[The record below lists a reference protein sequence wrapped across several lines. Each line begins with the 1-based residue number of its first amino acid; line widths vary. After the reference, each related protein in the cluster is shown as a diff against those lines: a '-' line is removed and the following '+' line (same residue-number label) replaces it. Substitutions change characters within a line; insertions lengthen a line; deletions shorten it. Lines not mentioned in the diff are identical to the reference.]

1 MFTTLIVQPI
11 FNLLVFIYAIIPG
24 HNFGLAI
31 ILFTVLVRL
40 LMWPLVKKQLH
51 HTKVIRKLQPEI
63 KKIKK
68 ATKGDR
74 QKESLLIMELYKER
88 GINPF
93 ASLGPL
99 LIQLPIFIGLYN
111 GLRRI
116 VDNPQQIVD
125 FSYPA
130 VQNLG
135 WMQQL
140 ADNINQFDETLF
152 SVVDLTRSALGSE
165 GLYIPAMIIVL
176 ASVVV
181 QYYQAKQLMPNDPD
195 ARTLRQILREA
206 SEGKQADQSEMN
218 AAIGRSTKFLLPAMV
233 FLFTVSIASALSLY
247 WLVAGLVAYIQQAIV
262 LSKDEEELEALAGK
276 KSTTSKKSTSTT
288 KVTIRNV
295 SDIPEAEVVSK
306 SKTKTKNTKKS
317 GKRKKRKK

>member
-99 LIQLPIFIGLYN
+99 LIQLPIFIGLYS